1 MPHYVTV
8 AYQIVKMCVQ
18 VYLVDSYI
26 KYAASVIAA
35 ITVLR
40 SIVGALL
47 PLAGLTMYDALGFGW
62 GNSLLGFIALV
73 MIPVPVAFKFYGASL
88 RKRFPAK
95 V

>member
-1 MPHYVTV
+1 MS
-8 AYQIVKMCVQ
+8 VQ

-47 PLAGLTMYDALGFGW
+47 PLAGLKMYNELGLGW
-62 GNSLLGFIALV
+62 GNSLLAFIAVL
-73 MIPVPVAFKFYGASL
+73 MIPVPVVFKYLGAGI
-88 RKRFPAK
+88 RERFPAK